1 MGLFEE
7 LKIALAASPG
17 KKLDESFTDYACVAL
32 IVLDQDPTQIGFIRR
47 AITPTDRWSG
57 QMAFPGGRGES
68 YDEDDFATVLREAR
82 EEVGLTLSR
91 SQFVGDLDDM
101 QARKGGQ
108 LLPFFI
114 RPFVFCLS
122 EKPELN
128 LDPREV
134 DSFHWVPVRSLLDPS
149 EHINFPYNREGVS
162 VQLPGIRLPSQ
173 DILWGLTYMM
183 VTNFLSKIRDTRA
196 AEMLEVPEN
205 LSFWR
210 SYP

>member
-1 MGLFEE
+1 MGLQQD
-7 LKIALAASPG
+7 LQGAILTKPARKLA
-17 KKLDESFTDYACVAL
+17 ESYTDYACVAL
-32 IVLDQDPTQIGFIRR
+32 IVVDEDPTQIGFIRR

-68 YDEDDFATVLREAR
+68 YDEDDFATVIREAR

-91 SQFVGDLDDM
+91 TEFAGDLDDM
-101 QARKGGQ
+101 QARKGGT

-114 RPFVFCLS
+114 RPFVFSLPT
-122 EKPELN
+122 KPELR

-134 DSFHWVPVRSLLDPS
+134 DSFHWVPVKWLLDPS
-149 EHINFPYNREGVS
+149 EHIDFPYNRDGVS

-183 VTNFLSKIRDTRA
+183 VTNFFDKIKGTDA
-196 AEMLEVPEN
+196 AVRLGLPTD

-210 SYP
+210 PYP